1 MEKKFTLGI
10 IGAGNMA
17 SAILGGVL
25 RGGLLRADRIVV
37 SDRDEEKRMVIAQ
50 NGVSVTADN
59 REVASSCEY
68 LMFAVKPQIAPKVF

>member
-25 RGGLLRADRIVV
+25 RGGLLPAGSIII
-37 SDRDEEKRMVIAQ
+37 SDRDGEKLAVMAQ
-50 NGVSVTADN
+50 N
-59 REVASSCEY
+59 AS
-68 LMFAVKPQIAPKVF
+68 P

>member
-25 RGGLLRADRIVV
+25 RGGLLRPDWLQ
-37 SDRDEEKRMVIAQ
+37 S
-50 NGVSVTADN
+50 TH
-59 REVASSCEY
+59 Y
-68 LMFAVKPQIAPKVF
+68 